1 MSITGKK
8 IFNIKPKF
16 EGKVARYDQYLY
28 IFGNSQLVVKSIMQ
42 FEVLWESI
50 YCFFNKGSD
59 EKIVDFIGQ

>member
-28 IFGNSQLVVKSIMQ
+28 IFGNSELVVKSIM
-42 FEVLWESI
+42 
-50 YCFFNKGSD
+50 
-59 EKIVDFIGQ
+59 